1 MSDYAHYLDLVSK
14 DRLQMIDLL
23 VKWSSINS
31 GTYNFKGLKKMAAT
45 LAESFS
51 LLPGELQM
59 IDLGPNKG
67 PVLQSVCR
75 ANAPMR
81 ILFNGHMDTVYGEE
95 SSFQNCTFL
104 DKNILQGPGV
114 TDMKGGLVILY
125 EVLKIFEQ
133 TPWAKNIGWEI
144 LIDSDEEIGSPYSAP
159 LLEEA
164 AKRNHL
170 GLIFEPSLPDGSL
183 VRSRKGTAIFTISAK
198 GQAGHAGRNFNSED
212 NAIIGLSHFLIKVDE
227 LNRELPGCI
236 FNVGAIEGGGVVNT
250 VPEVAYAKIA
260 VRYVTYEDK
269 KRIEERF
276 AELTASV
283 NKSQKVQI
291 EFASKFMRPPK
302 MPSSLT
308 DALYKKFESCGKE
321 LGMALGWKDSGGASD
336 GNNLAA
342 AGLINIDNLGA
353 EGDNIH
359 SSEEYIVLESLVRR
373 AQLTLLFLM
382 KLASREI
389 TLPDNV
395 NVNSR

>member
-51 LLPGELQM
+51 SLPGELQM
-59 IDLGPNKG
+59 IDLGPHKV

-308 DALYKKFESCGKE
+308 DDLYKEFESCGKD